1 MAYISKAELAEGQK
15 LPWIGVCPVFPGADW
30 EPRENSKHRV
40 RLQKA
45 SPDTEVPRP
54 VWWALLWKWRSKL
67 WPRPGPTWKTLSR
80 LIPQSVSMDLI
91 PEVR

>member
-45 SPDTEVPRP
+45 SPDTEV
-54 VWWALLWKWRSKL
+54 VGAA
-67 WPRPGPTWKTLSR
+67 
-80 LIPQSVSMDLI
+80 VEM
-91 PEVR
+91 EVQTMA